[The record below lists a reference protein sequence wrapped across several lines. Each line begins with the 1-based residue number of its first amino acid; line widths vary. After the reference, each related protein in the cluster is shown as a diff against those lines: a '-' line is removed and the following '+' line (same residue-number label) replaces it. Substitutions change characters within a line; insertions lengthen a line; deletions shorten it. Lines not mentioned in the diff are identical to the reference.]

1 MSMSRQKEVAARQ
14 RDEKAMSKQG
24 AKENLSKNP
33 NNQKALAAR

>member
-1 MSMSRQKEVAARQ
+1 MSTSRQKEVAARQ